1 MEAPLAT
8 FLGVCK
14 LQAMPR
20 VRDPKRTRRK
30 VLEASYR
37 EFYRHGFQGG
47 SINRIVTA
55 AGITKG
61 ALFHHFTGK
70 NELGYAVLEELLAP
84 AVRNWW
90 VDPLEEAED
99 PIKSLRDILKRFLK
113 RIEEEDPEGGF
124 LFNGSPICNFAA
136 EMSPLDEGFRKRL
149 GIIYD
154 TWRGAISDALERGQG
169 AAMVRSDIDPVAEA
183 SLLVSIMEGSASVGK
198 VDQQMSFFRN
208 CIKVAQTHLEN
219 LAPG

>member
-1 MEAPLAT
+1 
-8 FLGVCK
+8 
-14 LQAMPR
+14 MPR

-47 SINRIVTA
+47 SINRIVTG

-61 ALFHHFTGK
+61 ALFHHFPGK

-90 VDPLEEAED
+90 VEPLEGAED
-99 PIKSLRDILKRFLK
+99 PIKALRGILKRFLK
-113 RIEEEDPEGGF
+113 RIEEEDAESGF
-124 LFNGSPICNFAA
+124 LFNGSPICNFAT

-149 GIIYD
+149 GSIYD
-154 TWRGAISDALERGQG
+154 TWRGAISDALKRGQ
-169 AAMVRSDIDPVAEA
+169 ATAMVRSDIDPVAESA
-183 SLLVSIMEGSASVGK
+183 LLVSIMEGSASVGK
-198 VDQQMSFFRN
+198 VEQEMTFFRN
-208 CIKVAQTHLEN
+208 CITVAQTHLAN

>member
-1 MEAPLAT
+1 
-8 FLGVCK
+8 
-14 LQAMPR
+14 MPR
-20 VRDPKRTRRK
+20 VRDPKRTRRR

-47 SINRIVTA
+47 SINRIVTS

-61 ALFHHFTGK
+61 ALFHHFAGK

-90 VDPLEEAED
+90 VDPLEEAQD
-99 PIKSLRDILKRFLK
+99 PITALKDILKRFIK

-136 EMSPLDEGFRKRL
+136 EMSPLDEGFRERL
-149 GIIYD
+149 AIIYD
-154 TWRGAISDALERGQG
+154 TWRHAISDALERGQNSG
-169 AAMVRSDIDPVAEA
+169 SVRPDINPVAEA

-198 VDQQMSFFRN
+198 VDQKMAFFYN
-208 CIKVAQTHLEN
+208 CMKVAQAHLES
-219 LAPG
+219 LAAD